1 MEVRLQKI
9 LSQWGITSRRRAEG
23 LIQDGYVCVN
33 GRVAQLG
40 HKADPA
46 TDRIMV
52 HGVPLQGTHQP
63 QRRYILIHKPPGFVC
78 TCTDPQGR
86 PTVMD
91 LLPHRWR
98 SHQGLHPVGR
108 LDANSTGALL
118 LSNDGQLTFQL
129 THPRHHIPKVYQVEV
144 QGHPPQA
151 VLQRWEQG
159 IMLGKQRTLP
169 AQVRV
174 LEYSPNGY
182 TWLEISLHEGR
193 NRQIRR
199 VGRELG
205 FPVVRLHRIAIGSLA
220 LGQLP
225 RGQYRQLQSWEV
237 GQLKQLAILLIE
249 PPVKHKGRL

>member
-86 PTVMD
+86 PT
-91 LLPHRWR
+91 
-98 SHQGLHPVGR
+98 
-108 LDANSTGALL
+108 
-118 LSNDGQLTFQL
+118 
-129 THPRHHIPKVYQVEV
+129 
-144 QGHPPQA
+144 
-151 VLQRWEQG
+151 
-159 IMLGKQRTLP
+159 KQRTLP
-169 AQVRV
+169 AQVRA

-249 PPVKHKGRL
+249 SPVKHKGRL

>member
-1 MEVRLQKI
+1 
-9 LSQWGITSRRRAEG
+9 
-23 LIQDGYVCVN
+23 
-33 GRVAQLG
+33 
-40 HKADPA
+40 
-46 TDRIMV
+46 
-52 HGVPLQGTHQP
+52 
-63 QRRYILIHKPPGFVC
+63 
-78 TCTDPQGR
+78 
-86 PTVMD
+86 MD
-91 LLPHRWR
+91 LLPRRWR

-108 LDANSTGALL
+108 LDADSTGALL
-118 LSNDGQLTFQL
+118 LSNDGQFTFQL

-151 VLQRWEQG
+151 VLQQWEQG

-199 VGRELG
+199 VGGELG

-220 LGQLP
+220 LGKLP
-225 RGQYRQLQSWEV
+225 RGQYRQLQGWEV
-237 GQLKQLAILLIE
+237 EQLKQLAILLIE
-249 PPVKHKGRL
+249 SPVKHKDC